1 MITGIDAI
9 TYSTDQW
16 DAARQFLNDWG
27 LQELAFSNS
36 VQRFET
42 LSGAQVV
49 VRRPDDAALA
59 PAMEAGATLREVV
72 WGVDSDAD
80 LDLLAKSLPSPI
92 EYSTSSYENSSG
104 KPALSSANA
113 PLSPDAKAPRR
124 VAALDPHG
132 LRIVFQRSTQRSVT
146 VQGAPTNPYGNAQ
159 RINAPS
165 PVYERATPIEIGHVV
180 LFTDKLAEAVHF
192 YEALGFVLSDSY
204 PGRGAFLRCAPTGG
218 HHDLFLLQ
226 VPGKATGL
234 NHVAFTVRDIH
245 EVFGGGLAMGR
256 AGWKT
261 QLGPGRH
268 PISSAYFWY
277 FDNPCGGLIEYNA
290 DEDHLTEAWQAREFM
305 PGPTVFAEWA
315 IEGGIDGHTRRQTP
329 PTASAAPGAP
339 KASPDKP
346 SAERPVFLT
355 EKKP

>member
-9 TYSTDQW
+9 TYSTDKW
-16 DAARQFLNDWG
+16 DQARQFLNDWG
-27 LQELAFSNS
+27 LQELVFSGTE
-36 VQRFET
+36 QCFET
-42 LSGAQVV
+42 LSGAQVN
-49 VRRPDDAALA
+49 VRRPGDATLA
-59 PAMEAGATLREVV
+59 PAMEAGPTLREVV
-72 WGVDSDAD
+72 WGVDSDAS

-92 EYSTSSYENSSG
+92 EYRGSSSDNHSALLNPQSTSSPPNTES
-104 KPALSSANA
+104 
-113 PLSPDAKAPRR
+113 KAERR
-124 VAALDPHG
+124 IVALDPHG
-132 LRIVFQRSTQRSVT
+132 LRIVFQRSRQRT
-146 VQGAPTNPYGNAQ
+146 VAIQGAATNPYGNAQ

-180 LFTDKLAEAVHF
+180 LFTDKLAEAVSF
-192 YEALGFVLSDSY
+192 YEKLGFVLSDSY
-204 PGRGAFLRCAPTGG
+204 PGRGAFLRCAATGG

-290 DEDHLTEAWQAREFM
+290 DEDHLTEAWQAREFT

-315 IEGGIDGHTRRQTP
+315 VDGGIDGHTRRQPQAAT
-329 PTASAAPGAP
+329 SAGPAQ
-339 KASPDKP
+339 
-346 SAERPVFLT
+346 SAERAVFLT

>member
-9 TYSTDQW
+9 TYSTDRW
-16 DAARQFLNDWG
+16 DEARQFMQDWG
-27 LQELAFSNS
+27 LKELAFSS
-36 VQRFET
+36 TVQCFET
-42 LSGAQVV
+42 LSGAQVI
-49 VRRPDDAALA
+49 VRRPDDASLA
-59 PAMEAGATLREVV
+59 PAMEAGPTLREVV

-80 LDLLAKSLPSPI
+80 LDLIAKSLPSPL
-92 EYSTSSYENSSG
+92 EYCGSSYEVDSKIG
-104 KPALSSANA
+104 APAGDTVLPATA
-113 PLSPDAKAPRR
+113 RT

-132 LRIVFQRSTQRSVT
+132 LRIVFQRSRQRPAQ
-146 VQGAPTNPYGNAQ
+146 VQGAVTNPYGNAQ
-159 RINAPS
+159 RINSPS
-165 PVYERATPIEIGHVV
+165 PVYERAIPLEIGHVV
-180 LFTDKLAEAVHF
+180 LFTDQLDNAVSF
-192 YEALGFVLSDSY
+192 YENLGFVLSDSY
-204 PGRGAFLRCAPTGG
+204 PGRGAFMRCAPTGG

-226 VPGKATGL
+226 VPGKAAGL

-290 DEDHLTEAWQAREFM
+290 DEDHLTSAWQPREFT

-315 IEGGIDGHTRRQTP
+315 VEGGIDGHTRRQSPAPATL
-329 PTASAAPGAP
+329 AAAAAAPTDAP
-339 KASPDKP
+339 SAP
-346 SAERPVFLT
+346 AERPVFLT
-355 EKKP
+355 EKRP